1 MDAVITQRYW
11 SQRAPAELG
20 RRLQLIQ
27 GAQWLSAIGDD
38 PYARV
43 LRGFDDDPY
52 PLYERL
58 GRAGPMVSNR
68 AGVWVTAS
76 RALATEIMVHPGF
89 GPMTAGSPYA
99 PYNVVPLDEDIVHA
113 VPHSAASLVEPVT
126 RVVDSLTGEVDLVG
140 GFATRICAEVLA
152 ETFDVPLHWLV
163 ERIASTG
170 VAVDAALCPQSLAA
184 TRRMLSA
191 LDDLRD
197 RLGDP
202 GAVLLTVVGAQV
214 ATTLLGNTLDMVL
227 DEPSRASRVVDETLS
242 LRPPV
247 HLHALIARSDLDFG
261 GARVTAGDQVV
272 VLVGAVN
279 RDGAGAPLLL
289 GPPYA
294 AVFPFARVVTETALS
309 VLTER
314 FPSLR
319 RTGPVLRR
327 RRAPVTRVLLR
338 LPASIDVRD
347 EAR

>member
-1 MDAVITQRYW
+1 MITQRYW

-27 GAQWLSAIGDD
+27 GAQWLSAINDD

-43 LRGFDDDPY
+43 LRGFEDDPY

-58 GRAGPMVSNR
+58 GRADSMVLSR

-76 RALATEIMVHPGF
+76 RGLATELMAHPGF

-99 PYNVVPLDEDIVHA
+99 PCNVVPLDEDIVHA
-113 VPHSAASLVEPVT
+113 APHPTARLVVPVT
-126 RVVDSLTGEVDLVG
+126 RVVESLAGEVDLVS
-140 GFATRICAEVLA
+140 GFAARICAEALA
-152 ETFDVPLHWLV
+152 ETFDVPLPWLA

-170 VAVDAALCPQSLAA
+170 VAADAALCPQQLAV
-184 TRRMLSA
+184 TRRMLCA

-202 GAVLLTVVGAQV
+202 GAVLLTVVGAQL
-214 ATTLLGNTLDMVL
+214 ATTLLGNTLDML
-227 DEPSRASRVVDETLS
+227 LEEPSRAPRVVDETLS
-242 LRPPV
+242 LRPPI
-247 HLHALIARSDLDFG
+247 HLHALTARTGLDFG
-261 GARVTAGDQVV
+261 GTRVTAGDQVV

-279 RDGAGAPLLL
+279 RDGAGAPLPL

-294 AVFPFARVVTETALS
+294 AVFPFARAVTETALS
-309 VLTER
+309 VLAKR
-314 FPSLR
+314 FPRLR
-319 RTGPVLRR
+319 RTGPALRR
-327 RRAPVTRVLLR
+327 RRAPVTRALLR
-338 LPASIDVRD
+338 LPASTDVRD